1 MDAIK
6 EQFIPVSGSR
16 VCWIPHCCCHIED
29 GAQLGLYR
37 FHELVQVSRDLLL
50 KQDIFYILISGK
62 KQTST
67 DTDQSWSKEV
77 YQHRSYCN
85 WIWRAFSP
93 TTSTSPGPVSFPIS
107 SGAKTGPL
115 SKGTPSNS
123 LVAWGSKQRYIS
135 IYIDFLFW
143 DDGVLWQNIY
153 GQLLDIFHISLWYS
167 FSSTIKLDHDPATI
181 HGKNMGLQIS

>member
-67 DTDQSWSKEV
+67 DTDQS
-77 YQHRSYCN
+77 
-85 WIWRAFSP
+85 
-93 TTSTSPGPVSFPIS
+93 
-107 SGAKTGPL
+107 
-115 SKGTPSNS
+115 
-123 LVAWGSKQRYIS
+123 
-135 IYIDFLFW
+135 
-143 DDGVLWQNIY
+143 
-153 GQLLDIFHISLWYS
+153 
-167 FSSTIKLDHDPATI
+167 
-181 HGKNMGLQIS
+181 